1 MVFDLLVSFSKS
13 AKLPMAFNLPC
24 ALKFLSPID
33 YYLTQQ
39 ATMLSVQSSAQIE
52 VISSMEV
59 IYK

>member
-1 MVFDLLVSFSKS
+1 
-13 AKLPMAFNLPC
+13 MAFNLPC